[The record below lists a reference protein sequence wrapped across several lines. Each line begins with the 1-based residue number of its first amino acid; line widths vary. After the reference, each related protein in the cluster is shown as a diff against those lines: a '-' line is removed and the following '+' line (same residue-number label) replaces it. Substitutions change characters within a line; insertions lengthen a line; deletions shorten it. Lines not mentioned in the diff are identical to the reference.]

1 MRDNYRDNKPPRLL
15 KVCGADFEL
24 GNFVLGLND
33 ASCSGR
39 EASRALLAAV
49 KGLPRHELNYYSD
62 PPGNWQSAVY
72 GGRQRSSGVQHY
84 GCSTDDSYH
93 SQDWG
98 RKFLAENGGCV
109 YIDLDHLELCI
120 PEVTNAWDHVAAT
133 HAMLRIAR
141 HALRA

>member
-1 MRDNYRDNKPPRLL
+1 MRDAYRDNNPPRLL

-33 ASCSGR
+33 ARCSCF
-39 EASRALLAAV
+39 EASRALLAAIE
-49 KGLPRHELNYYSD
+49 GLPRRESNYYGS
-62 PPGNWQSAVY
+62 PPGNWQSVVY
-72 GGRQRSSGVQHY
+72 GGRQRSSVQPY
-84 GCSTDDSYH
+84 RCSTDDSYY

-120 PEVTNAWDHVAAT
+120 
-133 HAMLRIAR
+133 
-141 HALRA
+141 